1 MWDSSSFCYNELA
14 PPKGRTRALRVGEA
28 VTLRPISTVG
38 KRDYRSPLGIVLC
51 VWLLTFKQPSDQPP
65 LYEWFGL

>member
-1 MWDSSSFCYNELA
+1 
-14 PPKGRTRALRVGEA
+14 
-28 VTLRPISTVG
+28 VTLRPISTIG
-38 KRDYRSPLGIVLC
+38 KQDYRNPLGMVLC